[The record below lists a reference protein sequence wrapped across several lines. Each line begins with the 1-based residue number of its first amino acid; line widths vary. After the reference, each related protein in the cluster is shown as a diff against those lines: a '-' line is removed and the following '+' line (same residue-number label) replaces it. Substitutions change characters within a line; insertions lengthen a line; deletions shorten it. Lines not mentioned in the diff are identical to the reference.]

1 MNSVISAT
9 ATATGKVALCSLDDV
24 TGDVIA
30 TVTLSAD
37 NARVLAAMLRRA
49 AREAQKILDKGEQA

>member
-9 ATATGKVALCSLDDV
+9 ATATGEVALCSLDEA
-24 TGDVIA
+24 TGAVIA

-49 AREAQKILDKGEQA
+49 AREAKKIIDTGEQV